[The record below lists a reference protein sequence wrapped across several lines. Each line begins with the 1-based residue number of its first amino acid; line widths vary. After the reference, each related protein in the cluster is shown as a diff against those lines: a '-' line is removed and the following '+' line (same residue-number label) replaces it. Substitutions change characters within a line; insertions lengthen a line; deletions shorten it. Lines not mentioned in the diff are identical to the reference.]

1 MNSGN
6 FDNKPKPE
14 VFVPAN
20 LLDMIELGISITAH
34 CRKCGH
40 WKRLSPDGLGI
51 SLETTIPSLEGKFKC
66 GICGSRDTCAMPE
79 YKRPP
84 PNGGM

>member
-1 MNSGN
+1 MKSGSN
-6 FDNKPKPE
+6 NDNKAKAE
-14 VFVPAN
+14 VFVAAS
-20 LLDMIELGISITAH
+20 LADMIELGIYITAH

-51 SLETTIPSLEGKFKC
+51 ALETTIPALEGKFKC
-66 GICGSRDTCAMPE
+66 GICGSRNTCAMPE

-84 PNGGM
+84 PNGG